1 MQWKWSGVAL
11 FQNLREKY
19 TKEKKMCQTPENT
32 KEKQRNEKEEQR
44 NILRI

>member
-1 MQWKWSGVAL
+1 MRWKWSGVAL

-32 KEKQRNEKEEQR
+32 KEKQRSEKEER
-44 NILRI
+44 KNILRI

>member
-11 FQNLREKY
+11 FQNLRKKY

-44 NILRI
+44 NVLRI